1 MLLRELSPET
11 AEGDVSGWS
20 QLVFG
25 LLKPDVD
32 QILVA

>member
-1 MLLRELSPET
+1 MLLWELSPGT
-11 AEGDVSGWS
+11 AEGDISGWS

-25 LLKPDVD
+25 LLKADVD